1 MVSDIKA
8 SCGLRETPVTSPTS
22 LTYFPS
28 HCRASECLT
37 QPGGKSCWVG
47 YSYQDRLRCVTVL
60 LKSTGCSPKTS
71 LSWAL
76 GVSLSISHSVC
87 LSVCLPSP
95 LLPACRIDPLNAFRI
110 SHLTSCTCCFS
121 SSVSPL
127 GVQRENLADR
137 FSFFLFSFLGKS
149 IFFIFSV
156 CRARRT
162 ILHQCKVYEKSKSC
176 YLCAEGLC
184 WAWTSVNI
192 SGQMSMRKNKISNCW
207 NTAYFNYISLS
218 YTETKNSFW
227 ATVVRT
233 LYRRTNAHWQ

>member
-22 LTYFPS
+22 LTYFSS

-37 QPGGKSCWVG
+37 QLGGKSCWAG

-71 LSWAL
+71 LSPGLW
-76 GVSLSISHSVC
+76 VSLSPSPTLSVC
-87 LSVCLPSP
+87 LSPFPS
-95 LLPACRIDPLNAFRI
+95 LACRIDPLNAFRI

-137 FSFFLFSFLGKS
+137 FSFFLSTGRAFFLSFQ
-149 IFFIFSV
+149 F
-156 CRARRT
+156 
-162 ILHQCKVYEKSKSC
+162 
-176 YLCAEGLC
+176 AE
-184 WAWTSVNI
+184 
-192 SGQMSMRKNKISNCW
+192 REE
-207 NTAYFNYISLS
+207 LS
-218 YTETKNSFW
+218 YTNAKSMKSLNHAIYTQRACAELGLQWTFLDRCPWEKTKSQIAEIQPILITFLCLILKQRIIFEQLW
-227 ATVVRT
+227 YERCIG
-233 LYRRTNAHWQ
+233 Q

>member
-22 LTYFPS
+22 LTYFSS

-37 QPGGKSCWVG
+37 QPGGKSCWAG

-71 LSWAL
+71 LSPGLW
-76 GVSLSISHSVC
+76 VSLSPSPTLSVC
-87 LSVCLPSP
+87 LSPFPS
-95 LLPACRIDPLNAFRI
+95 LACRIDPLNAFRI

-137 FSFFLFSFLGKS
+137 FSFFLFSFHGKS

-156 CRARRT
+156 CRVRRT

-176 YLCAEGLC
+176 YLYAEGLC

-218 YTETKNSFW
+218 YTETKNNFW

-233 LYRRTNAHWQ
+233 LYRTINAHWQ